1 MRWLILLGFLLL
13 TGCATTHFG
22 VSEEVWQQMS
32 EAERMEA
39 IRGYNERK
47 RLQDE
52 ANQREAEAR
61 RIAQHQ
67 TALARQEAEIREA
80 ARAREAARLQ
90 EERIRAIHAGQGRPG
105 DLIRVSL
112 QGGQIFV
119 AGKHRDYAPMAFSL
133 ASGESR
139 LVELQSDERRQPQYL
154 ARMLV
159 TYADGLLLID
169 DHERRR
175 DRYANSRPDSRPIR
189 LTYQPEW
196 RHGMRYRLN
205 SEGPLALRDVEVM
218 VSAPPPEWRR

>member
-1 MRWLILLGFLLL
+1 MRWLILLSFLLL
-13 TGCATTHFG
+13 TACATTHFG

-52 ANQREAEAR
+52 ANQRAAV
-61 RIAQHQ
+61 
-67 TALARQEAEIREA
+67 ARQEAEVREA

-90 EERIRAIHAGQGRPG
+90 EERVRDIHAGLGRPG

-112 QGGQIFV
+112 QGGQIFIG
-119 AGKHRDYAPMAFSL
+119 GKHRDYAPMAFSL

-139 LVELQSDERRQPQYL
+139 YIELESNERRQAQYRGRL
-154 ARMLV
+154 LV
-159 TYADGLLLID
+159 TYLDGLLLID
-169 DHERRR
+169 VNERRR
-175 DRYANSRPDSRPIR
+175 DSRPVR

-205 SEGPLALRDVEVM
+205 SEGPMALRDVEVM
-218 VSAPPPEWRR
+218 VSTPPPDRRR